1 MKYPELIIDW
11 HRNPLLADN
20 IWHAQRAGHPKVLTY
35 NGSDTA
41 LRNAAMRYEHKGSTY
56 EIPTI
61 QSKVLQRDEYP
72 FACTKEG
79 GGGAWIGHIPS
90 KQNSAQGGLISGFR
104 KRHSIVAG
112 RGEQSKFIVKVINH
126 PCDPV
131 TK

>member
-11 HRNPLLADN
+11 RVYPQLADN
-20 IWHAQRAGHPKVLTY
+20 IWHAQMAGHPKVLTY
-35 NGSDTA
+35 NGSDRA
-41 LRNAAMRYEHKGSTY
+41 LRKAAMHYEHQSSTY
-56 EIPTI
+56 EIPLI
-61 QSKVLQRDEYP
+61 LSRDEYP

-79 GGGAWIGHIPS
+79 GGGAWVGHIPR
-90 KQNSAQGGLISGFR
+90 KQNSAQGGLISRFR
-104 KRHSIVAG
+104 ERHNIVAG